1 MSFLDLKATDLEKE
15 LTTLDVDE
23 NNTISSTASL
33 NHSLTSTTTSTSA
46 SASIKRAVGPDGVS
60 LFGPGV
66 GEFWKKKTK
75 IKRLRKGL
83 TKGKILPDHVVH
95 ALGK

>member
-23 NNTISSTASL
+23 NNTIPTTASL
-33 NHSLTSTTTSTSA
+33 NHSLTSTSA

>member
-33 NHSLTSTTTSTSA
+33 NHSLTSTTSAST

-66 GEFWKKKTK
+66 GEKKKKKTK

-95 ALGK
+95 ALGE